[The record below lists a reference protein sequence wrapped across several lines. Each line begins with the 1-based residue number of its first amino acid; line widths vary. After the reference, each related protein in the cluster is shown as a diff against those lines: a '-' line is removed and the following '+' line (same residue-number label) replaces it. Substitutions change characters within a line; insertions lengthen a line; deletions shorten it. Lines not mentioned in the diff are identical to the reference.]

1 MNKKKRIESLITAW
15 LGSCL
20 VLALSVPAG
29 AIEPAN
35 EFLQGLRERKYFDE
49 ALLYLDQMASSTMA
63 PIELRETL
71 IYEKGVTL
79 VEAARQQRDPKLRQQ
94 NLDQAQQLLQQF
106 VGQRPDHALA
116 NAARSQLGNLI
127 VEQARFAY
135 DDSKRAQGADKD
147 KLTAQANQFYE
158 QGYKVF
164 QDLQEQVRV
173 QLERI
178 PKVLDARDKQQAAM
192 ADRRTRLRADYL
204 QTQLLAAAIR
214 EEMADVQP
222 AGSDAAKK
230 MLEDAASQYQ
240 EIYDKYRT
248 RLAGLYARLYQG
260 RCNQKIGKLRDALGF
275 YAELL
280 AQPDSPEEFRVLKTK
295 TMKLAMEC
303 WLDPS
308 EKKYVEA
315 IKRGSEWVDKA
326 RPTEDREAD
335 WLYLRLMLARA
346 YQMESEA
353 PSEQGGERNPARS
366 KGEARKLA
374 QFVAKFTSEYQESA
388 QQMVAA
394 LGGPDRTGEKPDP
407 QTFDAARQAGRD
419 ALDAYQTAAVAVTQL
434 SKRLAAA
441 PAGQEKDDLQ
451 KQLDEAQQALT
462 TTQADSLKYF
472 RLALQLADQDTSIE
486 DVNVVRYFLC
496 YVYYIQGQ
504 YYEAALLG
512 DFIARRFPASAGAR
526 PCAKIALASYLKLY
540 DENQTAD
547 KQFESNQVIAIA
559 DYTVT
564 KWPDQSEAIDA
575 LSTLVP
581 FTINAGDLAKAEQYL
596 TKLPETSPKRGEVE
610 LKLGQAYWRKFLE
623 GSSQLR
629 TWQREGFPE
638 GVVQA
643 DKEAELK
650 GLTQKAQ
657 AILSA
662 GFERARSGGNVD
674 TNLML
679 GALSLAQAYVDTQAA
694 DQGLKV
700 LEDPNVGPLVL
711 CRAKHAATTSKGFAE
726 ETYKTA
732 LRAYIS
738 ALSGETAS
746 QNIDRARQV
755 MDELK
760 AATGD
765 SPEGKQRL
773 IDVYVGLASDLQK
786 QLEIASEGSRDAL
799 SKGFDAF
806 LTQLNQDAKELSVLN
821 WVAETYYG
829 LGRSFDTGDK
839 LTARAN
845 DFYGK
850 AANAFNNIYT
860 NVPLDDKMKVQVRL
874 RQAEV
879 KRRQRQYKDAID
891 LYAEVLA
898 TSPMML
904 NVQVDAAMTYQEWA
918 SQPKLEDLF
927 LRAIQGTRPDEKT
940 KKNIIWGWSR
950 IAETTARYPQFQEVA
965 NQSRLNLARCRFLY
979 AEKKQGAE
987 REKWLGLAEKEIGF
1001 RARMSPDMGGEPWT
1015 TQYDELLKQI
1025 QRAQGVEPIGLKKY
1039 SRPAPT
1045 TAATNP

>member
-1 MNKKKRIESLITAW
+1 MNRKKRIVPLITAGCSF
-15 LGSCL
+15 L
-20 VLALSVPAG
+20 LAWVTSLPVTA
-29 AIEPAN
+29 AEPAR
-35 EFLQGLRERKYFDE
+35 EFLQGLRDRKYFEE

-63 PIELRETL
+63 PVELRETL
-71 IYEKGVTL
+71 VYEKGVTL

-106 VGQRPDHALA
+106 VGQRPDHPMA

-127 VEQARFAY
+127 VEQARFAFE
-135 DDSKRAQGADKD
+135 DSKRAQGADKD
-147 KLTAQANQFYE
+147 KLIAQANQYYE

-178 PKVLDARDKQQAAM
+178 PKVLDNRDKQQAAM

-214 EEMADVQP
+214 EEMADAVP
-222 AGSDAAKK
+222 AGSETAKKLLDDAAK
-230 MLEDAASQYQ
+230 QYQ

-248 RLAGLYARLYQG
+248 RLAGLYARMYQG
-260 RCNQKIGKLRDALGF
+260 RCNQKLGKFRDALGF

-315 IKRGSEWVDKA
+315 IKRGTEWVDKA
-326 RPTEDREAD
+326 RPTEDREPD
-335 WLYLRLMLARA
+335 WLYLRLMLAKA
-346 YQMESEA
+346 YKMEAEA
-353 PSEQGGERNPARS
+353 PAGAGAERNPARS

-374 QFVAKFTSEYQESA
+374 QFVAKFTSEYQEPA
-388 QQMVAA
+388 QQLVAA

-407 QTFDAARQAGRD
+407 QTFDAARQAGRE
-419 ALDAYQTAAVAVTQL
+419 ALDAYQTAAVAVAQFP
-434 SKRLAAA
+434 KRIAQA
-441 PAGQEKDDLQ
+441 PAGAEKDELQ
-451 KQLDEAQQALT
+451 KQFDEAQATLA
-462 TTQADSLKYF
+462 TTQADALKYF
-472 RLALQLADQDTSIE
+472 RLALQLADRDTSID

-496 YVYYIQGQ
+496 YVYYIQQQ

-512 DFIARRFPASAGAR
+512 DFIARRFPGSAGAR
-526 PCAKIALASYLKLY
+526 PCAKIALASFLKLF
-540 DENQTAD
+540 DENTSED
-547 KQFESNQVIAIA
+547 KQFEISQIVSIAEYTA
-559 DYTVT
+559 D
-564 KWPDQSEAIDA
+564 KWPDQPEAIDA
-575 LSTLVP
+575 LTTLIP
-581 FTINAGDLAKAEQYL
+581 FTINAGDLTKAEQYL
-596 TKLPETSPKRGEVE
+596 AKLPEGSPKRGESE

-623 GSSQLR
+623 GSGQLR
-629 TWQREGFPE
+629 TWQRDGFPE
-638 GVVQA
+638 GVVAA
-643 DKEAELK
+643 DKQAELK
-650 GLTQKAQ
+650 GLSEKAQ
-657 AILSA
+657 AILA
-662 GFERARSGGNVD
+662 VGFERARAGGAVD

-694 DQGLKV
+694 DKGLAV
-700 LEDPNVGPLVL
+700 LEDATVGPLTL
-711 CRAKHAATTSKGFAE
+711 CRANHPATTSKGFAE

-738 ALSGETAS
+738 ALAVGNAS

-760 AATGD
+760 AATG
-765 SPEGKQRL
+765 STPEGKQRL

-786 QLEIASEGSRDAL
+786 QLEIASDDSRDAL

-850 AANAFNNIYT
+850 AANAFNNIHQ
-860 NVPLDDKMKVQVRL
+860 NVPLDDKMKVQVRI

-891 LYAEVLA
+891 LYAEVLVA
-898 TSPMML
+898 SPMML
-904 NVQVDAAMTYQEWA
+904 NVQVDAALTYQEWA
-918 SQPKLEDLF
+918 GQPKLEELY

-950 IAETTARYPQFQEVA
+950 IAETTARYPQFQEVS
-965 NQSRLNLARCRFLY
+965 NQSRLNLARCRYLY
-979 AEKKQGAE
+979 AETQQGAE

-1001 RARMSPDMGGEPWT
+1001 RARMAPDMGGEPWT

-1025 QRAQGVEPIGLKKY
+1025 QRAQGTEPVGLKKY
-1039 SRPAPT
+1039 ARPLTGTASRP
-1045 TAATNP
+1045 